1 MCWSHLR
8 IFWIVKPKYFDDFIF
23 LRYDYVIY
31 SIIGLGSFFSYI
43 KDIAFI
49 RMEVHQP
56 ILLPSTSSLQVR
68 LEKLSI
74 MYTFNFSV
82 YDAVSSA
89 KSLNVLC

>member
-1 MCWSHLR
+1 MILH
-8 IFWIVKPKYFDDFIF
+8 F
-23 LRYDYVIY
+23 LRYDYVVKFIAELDWAL
-31 SIIGLGSFFSYI
+31 SFSYI

-49 RMEVHQP
+49 RMEVPQP

-82 YDAVSSA
+82 YDSVISKES
-89 KSLNVLC
+89 